1 MFTVTCNVAV
11 ECHTLQL
18 ITSMVHM
25 LLSFLYSHT
34 LSLSLSL
41 SLSFS
46 LSPSPFPLPFPL
58 PFPPIL
64 LPILPLSS
72 SLSQAGPVPEV
83 TLATDSVDV
92 VQGPPSDEVT
102 DLRQRLTIL
111 QMKRADD
118 KARIKELEKYK
129 AQLMQVGLL
138 VHLCV
143 CVCVCV
149 CV

>member
-1 MFTVTCNVAV
+1 M
-11 ECHTLQL
+11 
-18 ITSMVHM
+18 
-25 LLSFLYSHT
+25 
-34 LSLSLSL
+34 
-41 SLSFS
+41 
-46 LSPSPFPLPFPL
+46 
-58 PFPPIL
+58 
-64 LPILPLSS
+64 
-72 SLSQAGPVPEV
+72 
-83 TLATDSVDV
+83 TLATDSVEV

-138 VHLCV
+138 VHV

-149 CV
+149 CVREREREREKERKHNGDDHYQLHNDDHYLFAF